1 MQTVIDIL
9 SKLVSFNTISLQSN
23 LAMIDYIDTY
33 LADYGIAARRVYSE
47 DGLRAN
53 LYATIGN
60 PHRGG
65 ICFSGHSDVVPVE
78 GQPWSQDPFVLTAR
92 DGRLYGRGSADM
104 KGYLACVLALVPEFI
119 EATRHPD
126 AAPVHIAV
134 SYDEEIGCVGVR
146 GLLDELSRDAVRPSG
161 CIVGEPTLMKVATAH
176 KGKSAWR
183 CAVHGQAAHS
193 SQPDLGVNAI
203 EIAAELVTFLRQQGK
218 GWQQETGDAR
228 YDPPWST
235 VQVGTIKGGT
245 AVNVVPD
252 HCEFD
257 FEIRALPGSP
267 HQQLPQTLQQWAS
280 QELLPDMR
288 RVSPDTDIH
297 LLQQVEY
304 PGLQDDQSMD
314 ALKQQCA
321 SALPQHDF
329 ESVAFGTEAGLF
341 QQAGIPTV
349 ICGPG
354 SITQAHKADE
364 YIELSQLELC
374 LTFLRK
380 MVSGGSL

>member
-1 MQTVIDIL
+1 MMQTVVDIL

-60 PHRGG
+60 PQRGG

-218 GWQQETGDAR
+218 GWQQEAGDAR

-257 FEIRALPGSP
+257 FEIR
-267 HQQLPQTLQQWAS
+267 
-280 QELLPDMR
+280 
-288 RVSPDTDIH
+288 
-297 LLQQVEY
+297 
-304 PGLQDDQSMD
+304 
-314 ALKQQCA
+314 
-321 SALPQHDF
+321 
-329 ESVAFGTEAGLF
+329 
-341 QQAGIPTV
+341 
-349 ICGPG
+349 
-354 SITQAHKADE
+354 
-364 YIELSQLELC
+364 
-374 LTFLRK
+374 
-380 MVSGGSL
+380 